1 MFYTERQVMPEFEP
15 SPTGPPAVVNSA
27 ANTLTARTPPGDEAG
42 VVWAMVVPKMYRALP
57 RQRKIAQI
65 SAART
70 PVSLPARLQI
80 EAPPLETRSETPRRR
95 PRRFVTFGAA
105 LAAAAAALFLVSS
118 ATVPQRVAPVPLPQ
132 AVAARRD
139 QPQAAVAQHAAVPP
153 PVTGPKVNA
162 QRRTRTPIIH
172 PKHQPEAAARALAS
186 SARPAEEAAA
196 RLPQRPPVTWAA
208 SPEIDDAVAFE
219 GARVIRKVKPTYPDM
234 ARIAQVQGTIRFRA
248 TIGRD
253 GAVDRLE
260 VLSGPPLLIQA
271 ARDAVQQWR
280 FLPATRNGDSVED
293 VTQIDISFA
302 LAR

>member
-15 SPTGPPAVVNSA
+15 SPTGPPLKSSGN
-27 ANTLTARTPPGDEAG
+27 NLTARTAPGDEAG
-42 VVWAMVVPKMYRALP
+42 IVWAMVVPKMYRALP
-57 RQRKIAQI
+57 RQRKVAQI

-70 PVSLPARLQI
+70 SVSLPVRLQI
-80 EAPPLETRSETPRRR
+80 EAPRQTPRSKPR
-95 PRRFVTFGAA
+95 PFVTLGPA
-105 LAAAAAALFLVSS
+105 LAAAVAALFLVSNT
-118 ATVPQRVAPVPLPQ
+118 ATRQRMKPAPLPQ
-132 AVAARRD
+132 LVMARRFASEAPRSAIPPVVPESRVRAQRIPRRSIARPKR
-139 QPQAAVAQHAAVPP
+139 QPPAALEAAPPSRPGQEAAVLP
-153 PVTGPKVNA
+153 
-162 QRRTRTPIIH
+162 
-172 PKHQPEAAARALAS
+172 
-186 SARPAEEAAA
+186 
-196 RLPQRPPVTWAA
+196 PQRPPVIWAA
-208 SPEIDDAVAFE
+208 SPEIDEPVAFE

-234 ARIAQVQGTIRFRA
+234 ARIARVQGTIRFRA